1 MDFWEMIQ
9 KIIRGGDD
17 DIEAEISY
25 NDALIQY
32 DPEMIAQYNY
42 IITAHPDES
51 NSKLT
56 ISFFKPEQWEMVLS
70 TAELMGSTAED
81 IVRGLGSDDVHQL
94 IIAAEDWNPDDGL
107 EELF

>member
-17 DIEAEISY
+17 DVEAEITY
-25 NDALIQY
+25 NDALIEY
-32 DPEMIAQYNY
+32 DPEMLAQYNY
-42 IITAHPDES
+42 IITAHAADDD
-51 NSKLT
+51 SKLT

-70 TAELMGSTAED
+70 TAELTGSTAED
-81 IVRGLGSDDVHQL
+81 IVRGLGNDDVHQI
-94 IIAAEDWNPDDGL
+94 IIAADDWNPDEGL

>member
-9 KIIRGGDD
+9 KIIRGSDD
-17 DIEAEISY
+17 DGETEISY
-25 NDALIQY
+25 NDGLIEY
-32 DPEMIAQYNY
+32 DPEMLAQYNY
-42 IITAHPDES
+42 IITAHANDDD
-51 NSKLT
+51 SKLT

-81 IVRGLGSDDVHQL
+81 IVRDLTSDDVHQI
-94 IIAAEDWNPDDGL
+94 IIAASDWNPDDGL